1 MMKTTLD
8 VPDEALREAMKFTG
22 ATTKREAVVTAL
34 ETFNKLKRLEQ
45 LNAKVRGR
53 FRDFMSQAE
62 LQATRAS
69 DTVKAR

>member
-1 MMKTTLD
+1 MKTTLD
-8 VPDEALREAMKFTG
+8 VPDEALREAMQFTG

-34 ETFNKLKRLEQ
+34 ETFNKLKRLER

-53 FRDFMSQAE
+53 FRDFMSQAD
-62 LQATRAS
+62 LRAMRTS